1 MLSTFGI
8 NIPPNERADLIISET
23 MDMAKV
29 AKYLGLQ
36 NRKARPNVYTQ
47 FNPVVPEFVRP
58 PEGQFMSILDY
69 LEGLEK

>member
-1 MLSTFGI
+1 
-8 NIPPNERADLIISET
+8 